1 MSASP
6 HPKDAPPP
14 PSLGTSPRPT
24 VAFAL
29 ILKRLW
35 EGDIDLGRVGLM
47 VAVPVLMWVFYTTS
61 SGMIDIMRKE
71 AGDWVG
77 VAGALV
83 ATSAVLVM
91 LASTSWSLGAELA
104 ALIVRRRIVRER
116 MIIKTSVT
124 AAVFLFVFSIS
135 AFFSFTFY
143 YNNIFKLSSRKIVAE
158 LQPMELASEVIL
170 PATREIS
177 AVYEAASTKIVATPS
192 FRSYLA
198 SLDTLIDTA
207 RQASPSLREAIRKGQ
222 EAQQEALARA
232 ARQAALEIET
242 ARTATRQLED
252 ARAEIAV
259 LEKSAADLEVIIQAK
274 QDEINT
280 LTTVVRQEE
289 QLAVDAAHGLDN
301 MGAACGPNCHM
312 HQLKAE
318 EALKRIAAIR
328 RTLTNP
334 TTERIEALKRRDA
347 LTAQM
352 IPLKQ
357 KADAATT
364 AASQPGPKSGALP
377 DLETT
382 VRSLIAIRDQLGI
395 DPSWERVRE
404 AKPLCDPILAATRQ
418 ANLLQNDVAADFSCE
433 PQGSARELLSGR
445 DETLAARVSFDQKCG
460 LETGLRDTFATLV
473 SKIRAAPASDGATV
487 SAAFN
492 AAKAA
497 IDACVVAGKTVGL
510 TDKNVRELLN
520 VSDAYLRKHSTER
533 NKFELAREAFWSFTP
548 DSNMA
553 ICVAMAQDLF
563 LFIMKFLAEIFKR
576 SADGRERKQFL
587 TPIDLTD
594 NEDDALEIRAMK
606 ALLRAAKPLQ
616 GEMSAIDPKNPSLM
630 RLSDTVSENL
640 MAILNRLVR
649 DEIAYMDKDGV
660 YIADN
665 QTISQIETSLFQ
677 SIRPR
682 AAKAQGLSPNP
693 DAGFDRAQAFYGDPN
708 AAHHYRRRAS
718 SLERYLT

>member
-24 VAFAL
+24 AAFAL

-158 LQPMELASEVIL
+158 LHPMELASEVIL

-232 ARQAALEIET
+232 ARLAALEIET

-318 EALKRIAAIR
+318 EAHKRIAAIR

-334 TTERIEALKRRDA
+334 TTEY
-347 LTAQM
+347 
-352 IPLKQ
+352 
-357 KADAATT
+357 
-364 AASQPGPKSGALP
+364 
-377 DLETT
+377 
-382 VRSLIAIRDQLGI
+382 
-395 DPSWERVRE
+395 
-404 AKPLCDPILAATRQ
+404 TR
-418 ANLLQNDVAADFSCE
+418 
-433 PQGSARELLSGR
+433 
-445 DETLAARVSFDQKCG
+445 
-460 LETGLRDTFATLV
+460 
-473 SKIRAAPASDGATV
+473 
-487 SAAFN
+487 
-492 AAKAA
+492 
-497 IDACVVAGKTVGL
+497 
-510 TDKNVRELLN
+510 
-520 VSDAYLRKHSTER
+520 
-533 NKFELAREAFWSFTP
+533 
-548 DSNMA
+548 
-553 ICVAMAQDLF
+553 
-563 LFIMKFLAEIFKR
+563 
-576 SADGRERKQFL
+576 
-587 TPIDLTD
+587 
-594 NEDDALEIRAMK
+594 
-606 ALLRAAKPLQ
+606 
-616 GEMSAIDPKNPSLM
+616 
-630 RLSDTVSENL
+630 
-640 MAILNRLVR
+640 RLVR
-649 DEIAYMDKDGV
+649 AAFEIA
-660 YIADN
+660 A
-665 QTISQIETSLFQ
+665 
-677 SIRPR
+677 
-682 AAKAQGLSPNP
+682 
-693 DAGFDRAQAFYGDPN
+693 
-708 AAHHYRRRAS
+708 
-718 SLERYLT
+718 

>member
-1 MSASP
+1 MSTSP
-6 HPKDAPPP
+6 LPKDAPPQP
-14 PSLGTSPRPT
+14 ARSLTPRPT
-24 VAFAL
+24 AAL
-29 ILKRLW
+29 PSVLKRLW

-71 AGDWVG
+71 AGDWIG

-158 LQPMELASEVIL
+158 LQPMELAGEVIL

-198 SLDTLIDTA
+198 SLDALIETA

-222 EAQQEALARA
+222 EAQQEARARA

-252 ARAEIAV
+252 ARAEIAA

-274 QDEINT
+274 QDEVNT

-318 EALKRIAAIR
+318 EALKRIATIR

-334 TTERIEALKRRDA
+334 TTERIDALKRRDA

-352 IPLKQ
+352 IPLRQ
-357 KADAATT
+357 KAEAATN
-364 AASQPGPKSGALP
+364 AASRPGPRSGALP

-382 VRSLIAIRDQLGI
+382 VRNLVAIRDQLSI

-404 AKPLCDPILAATRQ
+404 AKPLCDPILIATRQ
-418 ANLLQNDVAADFSCE
+418 ANLLENDVPADFSCE
-433 PQGSARELLSGR
+433 PQGSARELLSAR

-460 LETGLRDTFATLV
+460 METGLRDTFAAIV

-497 IDACVVAGKTVGL
+497 IDSCVVAGKTVGL
-510 TDKNVRELLN
+510 TDENVRELLN

-576 SADGRERKQFL
+576 SADVRERKQFL
-587 TPIDLTD
+587 APIDLTD
-594 NEDDALEIRAMK
+594 DEDDALEIRAMK

-616 GEMSAIDPKNPSLM
+616 GEMSAIDPKNPSLT
-630 RLSDTVSENL
+630 RLSDAVSENL

-649 DEIAYMDKDGV
+649 DEIAYIDAEGV

-677 SIRPR
+677 AVRPR
-682 AAKAQGLSPNP
+682 AAKAQGLPPNP
-693 DAGFDRAQAFYGDPN
+693 DAGYDHAQAFYGDPN

-718 SLERYLT
+718 SLERYLN

>member
-14 PSLGTSPRPT
+14 PSLGTSPHPT
-24 VAFAL
+24 AAFAL

-192 FRSYLA
+192 FQSYLA

-207 RQASPSLREAIRKGQ
+207 RQASASLREAIRKGQ

-242 ARTATRQLED
+242 ARAATRQLED

-274 QDEINT
+274 HDEINT

-334 TTERIEALKRRDA
+334 TTERMEALKRRDA

-418 ANLLQNDVAADFSCE
+418 ADLLQNDVAADFSCE

-520 VSDAYLRKHSTER
+520 VSDAYLRQHSTER

-665 QTISQIETSLFQ
+665 QTISQIEMSLFQ

-708 AAHHYRRRAS
+708 VAHHYRRRAS